1 MGAPQLQLLL
11 WKNFVLKK
19 RRPVAFF
26 VEAFL
31 PLLLFVLL
39 AWARS
44 RRAPIDY
51 GVQYYPS
58 QALPSAGFVMF
69 AESYLCGGFPANT
82 SEVSALQQMAA
93 IIEQQNLSLTNVL
106 TIFDNAAIAE
116 SDVNASLAP
125 FGVSINAVLAAAGLP
140 LLPDIPIPNLSN
152 LSARYGNSNA
162 GTSSALP
169 QGGTSSRLPF
179 FATFAFEQEQLRAGI
194 SATCSA
200 IKSSG
205 SITALTN
212 FLTDNNLTS
221 IAALRAR
228 LNTTTSFELAVD
240 FLRTQPGFLAT
251 FVPGLFEALNT
262 SALNVSNATLQQIIA
277 ILSNATISNQQA
289 RADIITILQTQANAS
304 LTTATSAVAALI
316 GLDTTEQTLAALQAL
331 QDLLGQ
337 TPPPPPP
344 PPPFVFPTLPPGFF
358 DTTAAANA
366 TTTPTPTTHSTTHI
380 FTSTS
385 ATVGLRRRA
394 VNDTT
399 ASNSTTTT
407 NSTAPLA
414 NTTAIGR
421 LITSLN
427 LLITS
432 YSQLLNLATVTNR
445 IAALPA
451 VAEMR
456 SAIRNGSSIE
466 AAALN
471 YLFCPPGSEGF
482 SAVVPST
489 LLNRRRTAGEAHT
502 QAHAPVSMPSR
513 VAGWLSSA
521 GTALVDHVWTTLF
534 DTPLLSPVSNEA
546 RDAARFHDEVN
557 AALGDKEEE
566 EPHTDAHESNAR
578 HRRATAA
585 FNVASRYLANA
596 KVYYAP
602 SVSPDVR
609 EVIQIANQTFDQL
622 ATLFSA
628 AACASELL
636 TNSTG
641 GFDTINLDYFRGYPD
656 EASMVSASMGSD
668 KLFSVIAGLA
678 FYNLEGA
685 NQSLP
690 LATRYAIR
698 VNDLKVPATNRIQD
712 AARITAGG
720 TSNQVYYQY
729 GFAPL
734 QDIIDRAIIEF
745 RASRAVASPSTFVK
759 QFPLPPYHADAFAA
773 GISRTLPLLA
783 VLAFIYSVS
792 NIVKSVVYEKE
803 MRLKE
808 AMKMMGL
815 SNWAHWAAWSITS
828 LVQLT
833 VTTILL
839 TIILVWGKIITYTDP
854 LLLFIFLEMFIIST
868 VAMSFAIS
876 VFFSKARLAAACAG
890 IIYFV
895 MYLPYVFI
903 AIRTDN
909 MTGAQ
914 KFLATLSSPA
924 AFGLGCGYIATYE
937 VNQNKLT
944 WSTMRDGTNPCDNF
958 SFAAAL
964 GMLVIDTLLY
974 GFLTWYIEAVFPG
987 EFGVPRPWYF
997 FLQKDYWCGPS
1008 RDPSRRAQE
1017 TPPLPP
1023 SRYCETAPSLP
1034 SGLAIRNLVK
1044 VYDDDAACN
1053 PFRKGKARRAVDN
1066 LNLDAFEGQI
1076 TGLLGHNGAGK
1087 TTTMSILVGLFPP
1100 TEGHVTINGLDV
1112 VHHLDELRQHLGI
1125 CPQYNVLFDQLTVA
1139 EHLWF
1144 CARLKGMSREQA
1156 REEISKFLVDVQLTE
1171 KADCFAGTLSG
1182 GQKRKL
1188 SVALSFVG
1196 GASLVILDEP
1206 TAGIDPSARRAI
1218 WDLLLRYR
1226 KGRTLLLSTHH
1237 MDEADLLCDRI
1248 AIMAAGKLCCVGSSM
1263 FLKRAFGAGYTV
1275 TVCPTSEGDGAA
1287 AAAPGTTALSSESGR
1302 MRAQAVT
1309 AVVLRHVPK
1318 AFLID
1323 AAGQDL
1329 SFMLPAT
1336 ESGSFEPLFAELEQ
1350 KREALGIASYGVSAT
1365 TLEDV
1370 FLRVAASA
1378 EARAF
1383 EDEDDDM
1390 VAFSDDRSIDSRK
1403 SLFSSQSEPADG
1415 AMELKAVTSLGQ
1427 TSLSNPLYAPSSLY
1441 TGLSTD
1447 AGLISEPVLRLDDDG
1462 YMEVAVDG
1470 EETDPSPTSSP
1481 SASNPLMG
1489 AAAAPRM
1496 VMTADSSFNADH
1508 RASEMLQST
1517 LASAALDIPETHTYQ
1532 TGLGLSFNRFR
1543 AMIAK
1548 RLWYSARD
1556 RKAILSQVFLPA
1568 LFVLIG
1574 MLVATSFPPAG
1585 DPTPLT
1591 LEPSLLAQMCGG
1603 SYSRTTVP
1611 YVMGPPPTRNMRNFA
1626 TNVTAVAAGDVTY
1639 VDVTYNPALRPGD
1652 SEPFDNYIIST
1663 FSQQERFRRAAL
1675 TLSVETDPIVQLG
1688 TSMPPGGLRA
1698 KGWFDNRHHHAMPTI
1713 VGVINSALLRETM
1726 NSSYN
1731 IQTINYPLPR
1741 SIDSKIS
1748 DYLRSGTDLTVAINV
1763 IIALSFVPASFVLY
1777 LVNERISKSKH
1788 LQFVSGVTPPIYW
1801 LSTFLWDLFNY
1812 LVPAVVCMIVFLAFS
1827 LPAYSGRNFGAV
1839 VSLLILYGWS
1849 ITPMMYPFSFMFE
1862 VPSTAYIMLI
1872 SANLFIGLTG
1882 TLATFTLELFA
1893 DDPELTAVNNALKWV
1908 FLLFPN
1914 YCLGRGMMDL
1924 ARNEYTAQFRQLVGN
1939 YNAYNNPFRFNLIG
1953 RNLMFMAFEG
1963 LFFVIFIIILE
1974 YFMVRVKPRKGA
1986 DAALAAT
1993 GEDADVIQERERVDK
2008 CVPST
2013 TSGDVLLVKDLQK
2026 SYRSKGKTKH
2036 AVRGLTFGVH
2046 PGECFGLL
2054 GVNGAG
2060 KTSTFKMLTADTS
2073 VSSGEAFLCGHSILS
2088 QQFEAR
2094 QKQGYCPQ
2102 FDALND
2108 LLTGRETLT
2117 MFARIRGIPEGE
2129 IARIVNW
2136 TLHNMQL
2143 DSWADRVTRSYSGG
2157 NKRKLSTAIALIGD
2171 PAIVFLDEPTTGM
2184 DPGARRFLWNR
2195 INDYTRA
2202 GRSIVLTSHSM
2213 EECEALC
2220 TRLAIMVNGRFR
2232 CLGSVQHLKHRF
2244 GRGFQLKLKVKHERD
2259 NINAVKAFVGS
2270 AFTSPVLK
2278 EEYNGEVTYQ
2288 VDREDRGWSYLF
2300 SRCAEA
2306 QTLFDLEDYSV
2317 SQTTLE
2323 QVFLEFAKH
2332 QLAEDASAK
2341 DKVQGLARAHASA
2354 AALNPLA
2361 SSKARGNGL
2370 HDNGQEL
2377 AVRNG
2382 YPIQQ
2387 GPGPHTRL
2395 SQL

>member
-1370 FLRVAASA
+1370 FLRVAAGAENNRFDQVLSSDALRPPARQASRSLHSLNSISA
-1378 EARAF
+1378 PIEPAHDDLEMKSMASEAENPLHSTVRGDAVEIAVVDGGF
-1383 EDEDDDM
+1383 AGSVPASRPDDDY
-1390 VAFSDDRSIDSRK
+1390 V
-1403 SLFSSQSEPADG
+1403 
-1415 AMELKAVTSLGQ
+1415 EL
-1427 TSLSNPLYAPSSLY
+1427 N
-1441 TGLSTD
+1441 
-1447 AGLISEPVLRLDDDG
+1447 
-1462 YMEVAVDG
+1462 
-1470 EETDPSPTSSP
+1470 TSSP
-1481 SASNPLMG
+1481 RGSSSPPSSPNAS
-1489 AAAAPRM
+1489 
-1496 VMTADSSFNADH
+1496 TDY
-1508 RASEMLQST
+1508 RASEMLQS
-1517 LASAALDIPETHTYQ
+1517 AAESAALDIPEARSYLG
-1532 TGLGLSFNRFR
+1532 GLPLAYHRFR

-1548 RLWYSARD
+1548 RFAYSSRD
-1556 RKAILSQVFLPA
+1556 RKAVISQVLLPA

-1574 MLVATSFPPAG
+1574 MLVATSFPPEG
-1585 DPTPLT
+1585 DPKPLT
-1591 LEPSLLAQMCGG
+1591 LEPSLLAQLCGG
-1603 SYSRTTVP
+1603 SFSRTTVP
-1611 YVMGPPPTRNMRNFA
+1611 YATGPPVTNNMRSYASNMTA
-1626 TNVTAVAAGDVTY
+1626 TAVSDVTY
-1639 VDVTYNPALRPGD
+1639 LDVTTNPNFVRAA
-1652 SEPFDNYIIST
+1652 SEPFDTYLLGT
-1663 FSQQERFRRAAL
+1663 YFQQQRFRRAGV
-1675 TLSVETDPIVQLG
+1675 TLDIETDPIVRLN
-1688 TSMPPGGLRA
+1688 TNMPAGGLRA
-1698 KGWFDNRHHHAMPTI
+1698 KGWFDSRHNHAMPTI
-1713 VGVINSALLRETM
+1713 LGIMNNALLRETVGS
-1726 NSSYN
+1726 NYT
-1731 IQTINYPLPR
+1731 ITTINHPLPK
-1741 SIDSKIS
+1741 SLDTKITN
-1748 DYLRSGTDLTVAINV
+1748 YLRSGTDLTVAINV

-1801 LSTFLWDLFNY
+1801 LSTFLWDLVNY
-1812 LVPAVVCMIVFLAFS
+1812 LVPAVVCMIVFLAFN

-1849 ITPMMYPFSFMFE
+1849 ITPMMYPFSFAFKI
-1862 VPSTAYIMLI
+1862 PSTAYITLI

-1882 TLATFTLELFA
+1882 TLATFTLELF
-1893 DDPELTAVNNALKWV
+1893 PEDAQLTAVNNALKWI
-1908 FLLFPN
+1908 FLFFPN
-1914 YCLGRGMMDL
+1914 YCLGRGLMDL
-1924 ARNEYTAQFRQLVGN
+1924 ARNEYTAQFLELAGRSNGF
-1939 YNAYNNPFRFNLIG
+1939 ANPFRFDLIG
-1953 RNLMFMAFEG
+1953 RNLLFMAVVG
-1963 LFFVIFIIILE
+1963 GFFLVFIVLLE
-1974 YFMVRVKPRKGA
+1974 YYMVRVKPRKGTK
-1986 DAALAAT
+1986 DTGRLQ
-1993 GEDADVIQERERVDK
+1993 GEDSDVIQERERVDK

-2157 NKRKLSTAIALIGD
+2157 NKRKLSVAITLIGN
-2171 PAIVFLDEPTTGM
+2171 PPVIFLDEPTTGM
-2184 DPGARRFLWNR
+2184 DPKARRFLWNQ
-2195 INDYTRA
+2195 IAAIVRA
-2202 GRSIVLTSHSM
+2202 GRSVVLTSHSM

-2220 TRLAIMVNGRFR
+2220 TRLAIMVDGRFR
-2232 CLGSVQHLKHRF
+2232 CLGSPQHLKDVY
-2244 GRGFQLKLKVKHERD
+2244 GSGYTLIVKVHDPERAQQVLD
-2259 NINAVKAFVGS
+2259 AIRAKMPEV
-2270 AFTSPVLK
+2270 VLK
-2278 EEYNGEVTYQ
+2278 EAHHIFLRMQLPTGNLPPLSQ
-2288 VDREDRGWSYLF
+2288 LF
-2300 SRCAEA
+2300 AHMEGLRRAG
-2306 QTLFDLEDYSV
+2306 LLDDYSL
-2317 SQTTLE
+2317 SQTTLDE
-2323 QVFLEFAKH
+2323 IFCNFA
-2332 QLAEDASAK
+2332 QQAE
-2341 DKVQGLARAHASA
+2341 
-2354 AALNPLA
+2354 
-2361 SSKARGNGL
+2361 
-2370 HDNGQEL
+2370 HDNGV
-2377 AVRNG
+2377 AT
-2382 YPIQQ
+2382 PIVN
-2387 GPGPHTRL
+2387 L
-2395 SQL
+2395 V